1 MNRWKSV
8 CGVLKKASLTL
19 LLLVTGSFCVPAAPL
34 PEWAWKNESSLNRK
48 RQNTSYVFK
57 VFKTEDSNHTR
68 LQESRFFPLFRY
80 IGDTYGA
87 DPETMVL
94 DSLSNGPG
102 TPSTYRISF
111 PENGRTASVLARRVD
126 VYSAVDY
133 QVDRDPVFEY
143 YQLYAVSGKDAPVTF
158 DDFQVGERSKG
169 TAALMNAVA
178 PGAGQLYKGHTFKG
192 YTILGSEIALGVTA
206 ITQQVKAN
214 YYDKMAE
221 TATAGADSYRND
233 AIGRRRIRNAAL
245 ITMGGIWAYSI
256 FDALVAE
263 SMPNIS
269 VSAPSGA
276 QLTVAPASTSA
287 GIALVYRF

>member
-1 MNRWKSV
+1 MVRLRKTGLLAILLVVASV
-8 CGVLKKASLTL
+8 CAG
-19 LLLVTGSFCVPAAPL
+19 AAPL
-34 PEWAWKNESSLNRK
+34 PEWARKGEAYMNRK
-48 RQNTSYVFK
+48 RTNTSYAFK
-57 VFKTEDSNHTR
+57 VFKSEDAYLSR
-68 LQESRFFPLFRY
+68 LQENRFLPLLAY
-80 IGDTYGA
+80 LGDKYGVA
-87 DPETMVL
+87 PEKMAL
-94 DSLSNGPG
+94 DSLSNGFGAPA
-102 TPSTYRISF
+102 TYRISF
-111 PENGRTASVLARRVD
+111 PENGRQATVLAQRVD
-126 VYSAVDY
+126 VL
-133 QVDRDPVFEY
+133 DPVFEY
-143 YQLYAVSGKDAPVTF
+143 YQLYAVSEKDVTPVFDTF
-158 DDFQVGERSKG
+158 ERGERSKG
-169 TAALMNAVA
+169 TAALMNII

-214 YYDKMAE
+214 YYDKMAA
-221 TATAGADSYRND
+221 TATVGADSYRND

-245 ITMGGIWAYSI
+245 IAMGGIWAYSI

>member
-1 MNRWKSV
+1 MVR
-8 CGVLKKASLTL
+8 LTKTGL
-19 LLLVTGSFCVPAAPL
+19 LAILLFFAGLCAGAAPL
-34 PEWAWKNESSLNRK
+34 PEWARKGEAYMNRK
-48 RQNTSYVFK
+48 RTNTSYEFK
-57 VFKTEDSNHTR
+57 VFKSEDAYLSR
-68 LQESRFFPLFRY
+68 LQENRFFPLLAY
-80 IGDTYGA
+80 LGDKYGVA
-87 DPETMVL
+87 PEKMAL
-94 DSLSNGPG
+94 DSLSNGLGAPA
-102 TPSTYRISF
+102 TYRISF
-111 PENGRTASVLARRVD
+111 PENGRLATVLAQRVD
-126 VYSAVDY
+126 VYDAVDY
-133 QVDRDPVFEY
+133 NTDLNPVFEY
-143 YQLYAVSGKDAPVTF
+143 YQLYAVSEKDVTPVFDTF
-158 DDFQVGERSKG
+158 ERGERSKG
-169 TAALMNAVA
+169 KAALMNIL

-192 YTILGSEIALGVTA
+192 YTILGSEIALGITA

-221 TATAGADSYRND
+221 TATVGADSFRND
-233 AIGRRRIRNAAL
+233 AISRRRIRNAAL